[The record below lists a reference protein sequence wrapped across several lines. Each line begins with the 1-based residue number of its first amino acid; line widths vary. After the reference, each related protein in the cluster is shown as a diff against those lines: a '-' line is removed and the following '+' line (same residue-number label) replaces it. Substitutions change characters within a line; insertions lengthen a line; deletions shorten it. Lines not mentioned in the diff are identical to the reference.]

1 MSGYTANRE
10 KPSSLHAS
18 FLSCASQICTSTG
31 KTESNHVSDEQE
43 MLPPLRAIA
52 LLTGFRSA
60 KMCTKNACVH
70 TYTPAQ
76 HILKH
81 PACFSRTIRALG
93 PEVGMA

>member
-43 MLPPLRAIA
+43 MLPPLCAIA

-60 KMCTKNACVH
+60 KMCKKKARVYTH
-70 TYTPAQ
+70 TPQLGT
-76 HILKH
+76 
-81 PACFSRTIRALG
+81 FSNTQRVSAAPSGHWALR
-93 PEVGMA
+93 